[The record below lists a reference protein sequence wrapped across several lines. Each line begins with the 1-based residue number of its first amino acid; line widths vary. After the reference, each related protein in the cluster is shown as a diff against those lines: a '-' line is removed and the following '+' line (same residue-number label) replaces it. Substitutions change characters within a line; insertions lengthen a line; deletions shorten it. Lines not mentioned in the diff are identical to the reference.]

1 MTKKPILVFTGLAV
15 AAVAGVAGLTRDQ
28 WMGDVPSQ
36 IAGAEVSKSPAVQ
49 PPAEQPA
56 ATAEVPAA
64 SVEKTPVAETPAAE
78 APAAAE
84 AEQQTAAVQPQVAA
98 PAPETPVPEAAAP
111 AAATSEAAAPE
122 AAAPEA
128 TTPAAAAPETPA
140 PAAAEAGKSDVP
152 AFDTVR
158 IEKSGEAVIAGTAE
172 AGSEVVVKL
181 DGEEIGKTVAN
192 SDGAFVVVPEA
203 PLPSGSGALTIE
215 SKGEG
220 DAAPTASEE
229 TVAVIV
235 PASEEKQESLVAI
248 VSPNAPTKVL
258 QKPGAE
264 EEAETQVALADPA
277 TEAPA
282 EPAAAAP
289 AAEQPAAAAPAAK
302 PAQLVSIDSVD
313 YDETGNI
320 VFSGRGEPGNGARIY
335 VDNNFVGDAPVAAD
349 GRWSFAGTA
358 EVKTGVHAL
367 RVDGVDAKGTVINR
381 VEVPFFR
388 EETKKVVASAPPAE
402 PVADQT
408 VAKTEP
414 EPAPAAP
421 AATAAPAAETA
432 APTEPAANAEPEQQT
447 AAASGTDQPE
457 AAAPAAPKEG
467 RVVIQPGNNL
477 WRISRVL
484 YGSGMKYTLLYQAN
498 KDQIRDPD
506 KIYPGQIFKTPDV
519 SPKVEN
525 IDPDRRDPLTPE
537 ENAASGQ

>member
-1 MTKKPILVFTGLAV
+1 MTKNPILVFTGLAV

-28 WMGDVPSQ
+28 WMNTAPQQ
-36 IAGAEVSKSPAVQ
+36 IAGAELTKTPDTP

-56 ATAEVPAA
+56 ATAEAPADPAPATPAA
-64 SVEKTPVAETPAAE
+64 ETTAAETPAA
-78 APAAAE
+78 ASG
-84 AEQQTAAVQPQVAA
+84 EQQSAAVQPEQPAPESTAPAVAPVETPAVDPAVAPVETPAVETSEPATPAA
-98 PAPETPVPEAAAP
+98 PA
-111 AAATSEAAAPE
+111 S
-122 AAAPEA
+122 
-128 TTPAAAAPETPA
+128 
-140 PAAAEAGKSDVP
+140 AEAVKEDVP
-152 AFDTVR
+152 SFDTVR

-192 SDGAFVVVPEA
+192 ADGAFVVVPDA

-220 DAAPTASEE
+220 DASPTPSEE

-235 PASEEKQESLVAI
+235 PASEEKQDALVAI
-248 VSPNAPTKVL
+248 VSPNAPTRVL

-264 EEAETQVALADPA
+264 ADASAETQVAAADPA
-277 TEAPA
+277 AEAPA

-289 AAEQPAAAAPAAK
+289 AVEQPATAAPAAK

-335 VDNNFVGDAPVAAD
+335 VDNTFVGDAGVGED

-358 EVKTGVHAL
+358 DIKPGVHTL
-367 RVDGVDAKGTVINR
+367 RVDGIDSNGTVINR

-388 EETKKVVASAPPAE
+388 EETKKVVASAAPAE
-402 PVADQT
+402 QPAETAPDQT
-408 VAKTEP
+408 VEKTAP
-414 EPAPAAP
+414 EAVPG
-421 AATAAPAAETA
+421 ET
-432 APTEPAANAEPEQQT
+432 EQQT
-447 AAASGTDQPE
+447 AAAAAADQPE
-457 AAAPAAPKEG
+457 TAAPAAPKEG

-484 YGSGMKYTLLYQAN
+484 YGSGTKYTLLYQAN
-498 KDQIRDPD
+498 KDQIRNPNR
-506 KIYPGQIFKTPDV
+506 IYPGQIFKTPDV
-519 SPKVEN
+519 SPKSET
-525 IDPDRRDPLTPE
+525 IDPSRRDPLTPE
-537 ENAASGQ
+537 ENAASAQ